1 MIMSSWIIW
10 TVSLTLIPKKALDI
24 LFNIHALATAIRLLF
39 SVLPILIHLAFKG
52 IINLAPNYCPTFFFF
67 LTHFG
72 IIFTLYSI
80 ELII

>member
-1 MIMSSWIIW
+1 MSSWIIW

-67 LTHFG
+67 
-72 IIFTLYSI
+72 
-80 ELII
+80 